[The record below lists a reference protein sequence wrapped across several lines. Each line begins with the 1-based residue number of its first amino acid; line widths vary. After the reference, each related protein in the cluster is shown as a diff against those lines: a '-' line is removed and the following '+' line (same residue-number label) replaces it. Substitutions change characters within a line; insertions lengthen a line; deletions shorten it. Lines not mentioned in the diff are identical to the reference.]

1 MNHIGSHT
9 RWFALTVHLTR
20 TEPATQAAKITV
32 RYARNLGIGKKEGHV
47 SVPSATC
54 AVQPAIPRANAKL
67 AATHAAA
74 QCTEPL
80 RASNAPSTS
89 ARSAKAQ
96 LAMGP
101 EGTTAPRRRTPICT
115 LCEVT
120 GHDEERCPTRPG
132 PACGCR
138 THRLPTPLEFPA
150 SAHTLRNHAPFRTRR
165 CVH

>member
-1 MNHIGSHT
+1 MVCANYASDSHRT
-9 RWFALTVHLTR
+9 GNSSCQNCRTLCAQSRHRQERGARVR
-20 TEPATQAAKITV
+20 TECNMCGATGHS
-32 RYARNLGIGKKEGHV
+32 ARECKTRCNACGSSMHRTASSFE
-47 SVPSATC
+47 C
-54 AVQPAIPRANAKL
+54 PRA
-67 AATHAAA
+67 
-74 QCTEPL
+74 QVQEVQ
-80 RASNAPSTS
+80 R
-89 ARSAKAQ
+89 RSSRWVQK
-96 LAMGP
+96 GT

-150 SAHTLRNHAPFRTRR
+150 SAHTLENHAPFRTRR